1 MMMQTETFDKLVIEQ
16 LPTWEHNRDFDSREE
31 EEDEL
36 RYAQMMMPM
45 LNYEDG
51 ESELGDRYKRKP
63 ARSGERNDTM
73 IEVVTFRSRLF
84 SIIWPINVI

>member
-51 ESELGDRYKRKP
+51 ESERASWAP
-63 ARSGERNDTM
+63 ITRSQRGAGNETIR
-73 IEVVTFRSRLF
+73 
-84 SIIWPINVI
+84 

>member
-1 MMMQTETFDKLVIEQ
+1 MIEQ

-51 ESELGDRYKRKP
+51 ERASELGADNEEP

-73 IEVVTFRSRLF
+73 IEVVTFGSRLF
-84 SIIWPINVI
+84 TIIWPLYII